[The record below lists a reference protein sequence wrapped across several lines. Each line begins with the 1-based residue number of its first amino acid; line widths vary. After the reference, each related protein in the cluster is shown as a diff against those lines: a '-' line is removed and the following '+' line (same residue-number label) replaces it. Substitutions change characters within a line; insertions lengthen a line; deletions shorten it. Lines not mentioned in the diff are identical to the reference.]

1 MNVKKALFASSLFL
15 CGAGVL
21 PVTAGLPVP
30 HDESEIS
37 SPMPEQQKKNRIIT
51 GNVTDGSTGEPLIG
65 VSIML
70 KGSSEGTTTDLDGNF
85 SLSVP
90 VKAQLE
96 FSYIGYKK
104 QVLDVTD
111 LVVAN
116 VKLES
121 DNEMLA
127 EVVVVGAGTQK
138 KVSVTGAITS
148 VKGTELH
155 APSSSLT
162 SNFAGKLA
170 GVIAVTTGG
179 EPGTSSN
186 FYIRGI
192 GTFGG
197 RATPLILL
205 DGVEISS
212 GDLNRIPPE
221 SIESFSI
228 LKDASATAIYGAR
241 GANGVML
248 VTTKIGTENTKA
260 SINVTVENSFLKPV
274 NEVGY
279 VDGAR
284 WMEIYNEAQLAR
296 TPNATPKYS
305 QERIDYTRSGINP
318 YVYPD
323 VDWYDL
329 VFKESTM
336 NQRANVNIM
345 GGGPKVSYY
354 MSLQANHDTGLL
366 DIPKAYSFDNN
377 INKWGYT
384 FQNNIAYKVTPT
396 TRIDLR
402 MNAQIGNNKGPN
414 ASVSD
419 IFYQVYNNNPVTFPA
434 YFPAEP
440 DDRHIKY
447 GNAILSGTSL
457 YTNPYQY
464 MLGSYKEVNY
474 SMLNTSIYIN
484 QNLDFVTK
492 GLKIIALVNWKSWSE
507 TSYTRWLD
515 PYWYRVDPKSWS
527 PDNPGEYTLER
538 LNSSG
543 SEYISQ
549 SGIGRGAD
557 NTFYFHGQLNYENTF
572 GEDHGVTAMLMYM
585 QRDFKRDVLPNRNQ
599 GFSGR
604 FTYDYGQRYLA
615 EFNFGYNGTERLARA
630 DRFEF
635 FPAMS
640 LGWVISNEAFF
651 EPLRDKVDNLKV
663 RASFG
668 EVGSDDLDYP
678 TNFVYIDQ
686 VSLDK
691 IGWTTGDN
699 FNTYKVGPQLERYA
713 VQNAC
718 WERSQK
724 LDVGIDITL
733 FRNWNIIFDYFHE
746 KRYNILMMRAA
757 WPNMIGF
764 SNALPY
770 SPIGEMSNQGYEVS
784 TSYSTQIGKN
794 LTIDFRGNF
803 TYTKNKYVYIDEIWH
818 EYPWQIK
825 TGRPLSYQYGYVAE
839 GLFGSQEE
847 IDNHAKQELG
857 STPMPGDIK
866 YRDLNGDGV
875 INSYDQAFISE
886 LGKDPRIQYG
896 FGVNL
901 TYKKWDLG
909 VFFNGSAMRKINMN
923 KDGGVHP
930 FGAESHNVFQYVAEN
945 RWTEENQNPHAQYPR
960 LGITNSETDN
970 NRQNSTYWLRNG
982 NFLRFKQLEVGYTF
996 KYGRVYLTGDNI
1008 AVFSPFKEWDPELEW
1023 YKYPLQRT
1031 FNIGLQL
1038 NF

>member
-1 MNVKKALFASSLFL
+1 MKKHSKKLFSLCLVAMALSGATDPVFADSADKT
-15 CGAGVL
+15 GREVM
-21 PVTAGLPVP
+21 TTY
-30 HDESEIS
+30 
-37 SPMPEQQKKNRIIT
+37 QQKKGRTVTGTIT
-51 GNVTDGSTGEPLIG
+51 DAVDGSPLIG
-65 VSIML
+65 VNIKL
-70 KGSSEGTTTDLDGNF
+70 KGTTTGVISDIDGNY
-85 SLSVP
+85 SIEVDSRKSILI
-90 VKAQLE
+90 
-96 FSYIGYKK
+96 FSYIGYKTRE
-104 QVLDVTD
+104 VPVED
-111 LVVAN
+111 LGVIN
-116 VKLES
+116 VKLTS
-121 DNEMLA
+121 DNELLD
-127 EVVVVGAGTQK
+127 EVVIVGSGTQK
-138 KVSVTGAITS
+138 KVSVTGAISS
-148 VKGTELH
+148 VKGAALK

-162 SNFAGKLA
+162 SSLAGRLA
-170 GVIAVTTGG
+170 GVMVNTTSG
-179 EPGTSSN
+179 EPGSASE

-192 GTFGG
+192 STFGG
-197 RATPLILL
+197 RKTPLILL
-205 DGVEISS
+205 DDVEISS
-212 GDLNRIPPE
+212 TDLNNIPAE
-221 SIESFSI
+221 TIESFSI
-228 LKDASATAIYGAR
+228 LKDASATAIYGSR

-248 VTTKIGTENTKA
+248 VTTKSGQENTKTQ
-260 SINVTVENSFLKPV
+260 INVTVENSFQSMMNFPKF
-274 NEVGY
+274 
-279 VDGAR
+279 VDGAT
-284 WMEIYNEAQLAR
+284 WMELYNEGQR
-296 TPNATPKYS
+296 NRGATSLMYS
-305 QERIDYTRSGINP
+305 QERIDNTRNKVNP

-323 VDWYDL
+323 VNWRDL
-329 VFKESTM
+329 LFKDMAMS
-336 NQRANVNIM
+336 QRANVNLQ
-345 GGGPKVSYY
+345 GGGSRVSYY
-354 MSLQANHDTGLL
+354 MSLNVNHDSGLL
-366 DIPKAYSFDNN
+366 DSPQIYSFNNN
-377 INKWGYT
+377 INNLSYN
-384 FQNNIAYKVTPT
+384 FQNNLQVKVTPT
-396 TRIDLR
+396 TKIRLN
-402 MNAQIGNNKGPN
+402 MNAQIQNRKGPN
-414 ASVSD
+414 YKTQDLFIMTHTANP
-419 IFYQVYNNNPVTFPA
+419 IFFPA
-434 YFPAEP
+434 TLPAQKG
-440 DDRHIKY
+440 DKHMRF
-447 GNAILSGTSL
+447 GNAILSNATL
-457 YTNPYQY
+457 RTNPYAHMASSFKQVDEN
-464 MLGSYKEVNY
+464 M
-474 SMLNTSIYIN
+474 MHTTMRID
-484 QNLDFVTK
+484 QTLDFVTK
-492 GLKIIALVNWKSWSE
+492 GLSANALIHFKN
-507 TSYTRWLD
+507 TSSQAFTRSIE
-515 PYWYRVDPKSWS
+515 PYYYRITKWT
-527 PDNPGEYTLER
+527 PGTDQYDMER
-538 LNSSG
+538 LGTSG
-543 SEYISQ
+543 TEYIYTSDI
-549 SGIGRGAD
+549 SRYTERTIPM
-557 NTFYFHGQLNYENTF
+557 QLQLDYKRQF
-572 GEDHGVTAMLMYM
+572 GMHNVVGMLMYM

>member
-1 MNVKKALFASSLFL
+1 MKKHSKKLFSLCLVAMALSGATDPVFADSADKT
-15 CGAGVL
+15 GREVM
-21 PVTAGLPVP
+21 TTY
-30 HDESEIS
+30 
-37 SPMPEQQKKNRIIT
+37 QQKKGRTVTGTIT
-51 GNVTDGSTGEPLIG
+51 DAVDGSPLIG
-65 VSIML
+65 VNIKL
-70 KGSSEGTTTDLDGNF
+70 KGTTTGVISDIDGNYSF
-85 SLSVP
+85 EVDSRKSILI
-90 VKAQLE
+90 
-96 FSYIGYKK
+96 FSYIGYKTRE
-104 QVLDVTD
+104 VPVED
-111 LVVAN
+111 LGVIN
-116 VKLES
+116 VKLTS
-121 DNEMLA
+121 DNELLD
-127 EVVVVGAGTQK
+127 EVVIVGSGTQK
-138 KVSVTGAITS
+138 KVSVTGAISS
-148 VKGTELH
+148 VKGAALK

-162 SNFAGKLA
+162 SSLAGRLA
-170 GVIAVTTGG
+170 GVMVNTTSG
-179 EPGTSSN
+179 EPGSASE

-192 GTFGG
+192 STFGG
-197 RATPLILL
+197 RKTPLILL
-205 DGVEISS
+205 DDVEISS
-212 GDLNRIPPE
+212 TDLNNIPAE
-221 SIESFSI
+221 TIESFSI
-228 LKDASATAIYGAR
+228 LKDASATAIYGSR

-248 VTTKIGTENTKA
+248 VTTKSGQENTKTQ
-260 SINVTVENSFLKPV
+260 INVTVENSFQSMMNFPKF
-274 NEVGY
+274 
-279 VDGAR
+279 VDGAT
-284 WMEIYNEAQLAR
+284 WMELYNEGQR
-296 TPNATPKYS
+296 NRGATSLMYS
-305 QERIDYTRSGINP
+305 QERIDNTRNKVNP

-323 VDWYDL
+323 VNWRDL
-329 VFKESTM
+329 LFKDMAMS
-336 NQRANVNIM
+336 QRANVNLQ
-345 GGGPKVSYY
+345 GGGSRVSYY
-354 MSLQANHDTGLL
+354 MSLNVNHDSGLL
-366 DIPKAYSFDNN
+366 DSPQIYSFNNN
-377 INKWGYT
+377 INNLSYN
-384 FQNNIAYKVTPT
+384 FQNNLQVKVTPT
-396 TRIDLR
+396 TKIRLN
-402 MNAQIGNNKGPN
+402 MNAQIQNRKGPN
-414 ASVSD
+414 YKTQDLFIMTHTANP
-419 IFYQVYNNNPVTFPA
+419 IFFPA
-434 YFPAEP
+434 TLPAQKG
-440 DDRHIKY
+440 DKHMRF
-447 GNAILSGTSL
+447 GNAILSNATL
-457 YTNPYQY
+457 RTNPYAHMASSFKQVDEN
-464 MLGSYKEVNY
+464 M
-474 SMLNTSIYIN
+474 MHTTMRID
-484 QNLDFVTK
+484 QTLDFVTK
-492 GLKIIALVNWKSWSE
+492 GLSANALIHFKN
-507 TSYTRWLD
+507 TSSQAFTRSIE
-515 PYWYRVDPKSWS
+515 PYYYRITKWT
-527 PDNPGEYTLER
+527 PGTDQYDMER
-538 LNSSG
+538 LGTSG
-543 SEYISQ
+543 TEYIYTSDISRYTERTITMQ
-549 SGIGRGAD
+549 
-557 NTFYFHGQLNYENTF
+557 FQLDYKRQF
-572 GEDHGVTAMLMYM
+572 GMHNVGGMLMYM

>member
-1 MNVKKALFASSLFL
+1 MKKHSKKLFSLCLVAMALSGATDPVFADSADKT
-15 CGAGVL
+15 GREVM
-21 PVTAGLPVP
+21 TTY
-30 HDESEIS
+30 
-37 SPMPEQQKKNRIIT
+37 QQKKGRTVTGTIT
-51 GNVTDGSTGEPLIG
+51 DAVDGSPLIG
-65 VSIML
+65 VNIKL
-70 KGSSEGTTTDLDGNF
+70 KGTTTGVISNIDGNY
-85 SLSVP
+85 SIEVDSRKSILI
-90 VKAQLE
+90 
-96 FSYIGYKK
+96 FSYIGYKTRE
-104 QVLDVTD
+104 VPVED
-111 LVVAN
+111 LGVIN
-116 VKLES
+116 VKLTS
-121 DNEMLA
+121 DNELLD
-127 EVVVVGAGTQK
+127 EVVIVGSGTQK
-138 KVSVTGAITS
+138 KVSVTGAISS
-148 VKGTELH
+148 VKGAALK

-162 SNFAGKLA
+162 SSLAGRLA
-170 GVIAVTTGG
+170 GVMVNTTSG
-179 EPGTSSN
+179 EPGSASE

-192 GTFGG
+192 STFGG
-197 RATPLILL
+197 RKTPLILL
-205 DGVEISS
+205 DDVEISS
-212 GDLNRIPPE
+212 TDLNNIPAE
-221 SIESFSI
+221 TIESFSI
-228 LKDASATAIYGAR
+228 LKDASATAIYGSR

-248 VTTKIGTENTKA
+248 VTTKSGQENTKTQ
-260 SINVTVENSFLKPV
+260 INVTVENSFQSMMNFPKF
-274 NEVGY
+274 
-279 VDGAR
+279 VDGAT
-284 WMEIYNEAQLAR
+284 WMELYNEGQR
-296 TPNATPKYS
+296 NRGATSLMYS
-305 QERIDYTRSGINP
+305 QERIDNTRNKVNP

-323 VDWYDL
+323 VNWRDL
-329 VFKESTM
+329 LFKDMAMS
-336 NQRANVNIM
+336 QRANVNLQ
-345 GGGPKVSYY
+345 GGGSRVSYY
-354 MSLQANHDTGLL
+354 MSLNVNHDSGLL
-366 DIPKAYSFDNN
+366 DSPQIYSFNNN
-377 INKWGYT
+377 INNLSYN
-384 FQNNIAYKVTPT
+384 FQNNLQVKVTPT
-396 TRIDLR
+396 TKIRLN
-402 MNAQIGNNKGPN
+402 MNAQIQNRKGPN
-414 ASVSD
+414 YKTQDLFIMTHTANP
-419 IFYQVYNNNPVTFPA
+419 IFFPA
-434 YFPAEP
+434 TLPAQKG
-440 DDRHIKY
+440 DKHMRF
-447 GNAILSGTSL
+447 GNAILSNATL
-457 YTNPYQY
+457 RTNPYAHMASSFKQVDEN
-464 MLGSYKEVNY
+464 M
-474 SMLNTSIYIN
+474 MHTTMRID
-484 QNLDFVTK
+484 QTLDFVTK
-492 GLKIIALVNWKSWSE
+492 GLSANALIHFKN
-507 TSYTRWLD
+507 TSSQAFTRSIE
-515 PYWYRVDPKSWS
+515 PYYYRITKWT
-527 PDNPGEYTLER
+527 PGTDQYDMER
-538 LNSSG
+538 LGTSG
-543 SEYISQ
+543 TEYIYTSDISRYTERTITMQ
-549 SGIGRGAD
+549 
-557 NTFYFHGQLNYENTF
+557 FQLDYKRQF
-572 GEDHGVTAMLMYM
+572 GMHNVGGMLMYM

>member
-1 MNVKKALFASSLFL
+1 MKKHSKKLFSLCLVAMALSGATDPVFADSADKT
-15 CGAGVL
+15 GREVM
-21 PVTAGLPVP
+21 TTY
-30 HDESEIS
+30 
-37 SPMPEQQKKNRIIT
+37 QQKKGRTVTGTIT
-51 GNVTDGSTGEPLIG
+51 DAVDGSPLIG
-65 VSIML
+65 VNIKL
-70 KGSSEGTTTDLDGNF
+70 KGTTTGVISDIDGNY
-85 SLSVP
+85 SIEVDSRKSILI
-90 VKAQLE
+90 
-96 FSYIGYKK
+96 FSYIGYKTRE
-104 QVLDVTD
+104 VPVED
-111 LVVAN
+111 LGVIN
-116 VKLES
+116 VKLTS
-121 DNEMLA
+121 DNELLD
-127 EVVVVGAGTQK
+127 EVVIVGSGTQK
-138 KVSVTGAITS
+138 KVSVTGAISS
-148 VKGTELH
+148 VKGAALK

-162 SNFAGKLA
+162 SSLAGRLA
-170 GVIAVTTGG
+170 GVMVNTTSG
-179 EPGTSSN
+179 EPGSASE

-192 GTFGG
+192 STLGG
-197 RATPLILL
+197 RKTPLILL
-205 DGVEISS
+205 DDVEISS
-212 GDLNRIPPE
+212 TDLNNIPAE
-221 SIESFSI
+221 TIESFSI
-228 LKDASATAIYGAR
+228 LKDASATAIYGSR

-248 VTTKIGTENTKA
+248 VTTKSGQENTKTQ
-260 SINVTVENSFLKPV
+260 INVTVENSFQSMMNFPKF
-274 NEVGY
+274 
-279 VDGAR
+279 VDGAT
-284 WMEIYNEAQLAR
+284 WMELYNEGQR
-296 TPNATPKYS
+296 NRGATSLMYS
-305 QERIDYTRSGINP
+305 QERIDNTRNKVNP

-323 VDWYDL
+323 VNWRDL
-329 VFKESTM
+329 LFKDMAMS
-336 NQRANVNIM
+336 QRANVNLQ
-345 GGGPKVSYY
+345 GGGSRVSYY
-354 MSLQANHDTGLL
+354 MSLNVNHDSGLL
-366 DIPKAYSFDNN
+366 DSPQIYSFNNN
-377 INKWGYT
+377 INNLSYN
-384 FQNNIAYKVTPT
+384 FQNNLQVKVTPT
-396 TRIDLR
+396 TKIRLN
-402 MNAQIGNNKGPN
+402 MNAQIQNRKGPN
-414 ASVSD
+414 YKTQDLFIMTHTANP
-419 IFYQVYNNNPVTFPA
+419 IFFPA
-434 YFPAEP
+434 TLPAQKG
-440 DDRHIKY
+440 DKHMRF
-447 GNAILSGTSL
+447 GNAILSNATL
-457 YTNPYQY
+457 RTNPYAHMASSFKQVDEN
-464 MLGSYKEVNY
+464 M
-474 SMLNTSIYIN
+474 MHTTMRID
-484 QNLDFVTK
+484 QTLDFVTK
-492 GLKIIALVNWKSWSE
+492 GLSANALIHFKN
-507 TSYTRWLD
+507 TSSQAFTRSIE
-515 PYWYRVDPKSWS
+515 PYYYRITKWT
-527 PDNPGEYTLER
+527 PGTDQYDMER
-538 LNSSG
+538 LGTSG
-543 SEYISQ
+543 TEYIYTSDISRYTERTITMQ
-549 SGIGRGAD
+549 
-557 NTFYFHGQLNYENTF
+557 FQLDYKRQF
-572 GEDHGVTAMLMYM
+572 GMHNVGGMLMYM